1 MFALVVAWLCFL
13 SAFSQ
18 EKASVLKGKA
28 TYYHPRFEGRQTSN
42 GERFRHN
49 KMTCANNKLPLN
61 TVVKITNPK
70 NDKSI
75 IVRVNDRL
83 PKKSK
88 VLFDLTMEAAR
99 ELEMLYKGKINVFA
113 EILDTALLQD
123 KLPELMDEVRL
134 CNNKGHYIF
143 RKDVEQEIKEERL
156 AAKKNSKETPIT
168 LTAENKKYYGDML
181 KSLKAGTYFEDNKAI
196 PLKIEETHLVAI
208 KSESIDSTLIKTD
221 NKPVIENKETALTEA
236 EIISKDAYIDSVFV
250 QPKAEGY
257 GIQVLSFRS
266 VKKAQTEA
274 ARLLEKYNLPV
285 TIQPKDV
292 NGKMHYRVILGQ
304 YGNIAEIKTA
314 IKTLSKE
321 FDDCYAMKL
330 SQ

>member
-1 MFALVVAWLCFL
+1 
-13 SAFSQ
+13 
-18 EKASVLKGKA
+18 
-28 TYYHPRFEGRQTSN
+28 
-42 GERFRHN
+42 
-49 KMTCANNKLPLN
+49 MTCANNNLSLN

-83 PKKSK
+83 PKRSK

-123 KLPELMDEVRL
+123 TLPELIEEVRL
-134 CNNKGHYIF
+134 CNNKGHYFF
-143 RKDVEQEIKEERL
+143 RKDVEKEIREERL
-156 AAKKNSKETPIT
+156 ASKKRVKDTSIT

-181 KSLKAGTYFEDNKAI
+181 KSLKTGTYIEEYKAAPVNKN
-196 PLKIEETHLVAI
+196 ETHLVAI
-208 KSESIDSTLIKTD
+208 KTKTFED
-221 NKPVIENKETALTEA
+221 APKITENKPLVKNQETAFNNA
-236 EIISKDAYIDSVFV
+236 EKNQIEESYIDSVFV

-266 VKKAQTEA
+266 AKKAQAEA
-274 ARLLEKYNLPV
+274 GRLLEKYNLPV
-285 TIQPKDV
+285 TIQPKEV
-292 NGKMHYRVILGQ
+292 KGKMHYRVILGQ
-304 YGNIAEIKTA
+304 YGNIAEIKSA

-330 SQ
+330 SE